1 MNRDEL
7 IFLGTKIFFCQ
18 GTEEEIDE
26 MCDIFDKNVPHP
38 LGSNLF
44 FYPEKMEKDFD
55 ISKYN
60 PTVEEVIDIALNYKC
75 LVLK

>member
-1 MNRDEL
+1 
-7 IFLGTKIFFCQ
+7 
-18 GTEEEIDE
+18 

-44 FYPEKMEKDFD
+44 FYPEKLEKDYD

-60 PTVEEVIDIALNYKC
+60 PTVEEVVDIALNYKPI
-75 LVLK
+75 LLK